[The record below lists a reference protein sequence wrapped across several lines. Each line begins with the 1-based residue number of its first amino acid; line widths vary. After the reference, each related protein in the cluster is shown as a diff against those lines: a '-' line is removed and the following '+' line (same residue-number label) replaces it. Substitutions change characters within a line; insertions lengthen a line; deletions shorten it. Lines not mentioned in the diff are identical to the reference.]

1 MSENNGILYVFE
13 HVSVSQQAQME
24 GDSRGGGG
32 GDRDSEIGIR

>member
-24 GDSRGGGG
+24 GDSRGGD
-32 GDRDSEIGIR
+32 GDSDSEIGIR